1 MEQSE
6 IEFTSFSWKRLI
18 AAIFLLSVGIM
29 DFIIFQPLY
38 GRHVPTGS
46 IMTFEGPSYFVSAGL
61 IPFIVG
67 IGLMI
72 YVILSYFKGKIIHT
86 RETFTLIENRYFMK
100 DKTVIKK
107 EDILLMRLTNN
118 EIGIKYLWLFLFVPY
133 LIYNYYYMIL
143 NFNQPF
149 IMGLVNI
156 TALFTLI
163 SMIVSLLALIILF
176 GFPQWFLEIYTSDGR
191 FESWFE
197 PFKERRKK
205 IEALTSIFDALSNE
219 KNSTFETSPLK
230 TFNKFNLFCSL
241 FFLFNGG
248 LNVVLFMTTFA
259 VHQTLVSHFLI
270 ILGAYLLSKELR
282 KTPFPHKFNKPQKES
297 AYIIKSHYYQTFIF
311 TNKGLDYQP
320 QRTLEWFE
328 VFWFTCSTGLYI
340 SVPFKIFQNFL
351 IINSQ
356 NQNII
361 MGNLIL
367 DFILGFIT
375 LLLLTLLLFKPS
387 EKICYKDRKFIILY
401 PLLKSNQEKPTW
413 KASWKKF
420 KRQYKRRIYFIVT
433 CIIISIMILL
443 WQYFFYFNL
452 FNIFNF

>member
-1 MEQSE
+1 MEEVE
-6 IEFTSFSWKRLI
+6 IEFISFSWKRLI
-18 AAIFLLSVGIM
+18 AAILLLSVGVM

-67 IGLMI
+67 IGLII
-72 YVILSYFKGKIIHT
+72 YVILSYFKGKIIQAG
-86 RETFTLIENRYFMK
+86 ETFTLMEDRNFMK
-100 DKTVIKK
+100 DEIVIKK

-149 IMGLVNI
+149 ITGLVNI
-156 TALFTLI
+156 TAFFTLI
-163 SMIVSLLALIILF
+163 SMIGSLLALIILF
-176 GFPQWFLEIYTSDGR
+176 GFPQWFLEIYTPEGR
-191 FESWFE
+191 FELWFE
-197 PFKERRKK
+197 PFMERKKK
-205 IEALTSIFDALSNE
+205 IEAIFSMLSSLSKE
-219 KNSTFETSPLK
+219 GPSTIKTTPLK
-230 TFNKFNLFCSL
+230 TVNKFNLFYSL
-241 FFLFNGG
+241 FFLFYGM

-282 KTPFPHKFNKPQKES
+282 KTPFPLEFNEPQKEN
-297 AYIIKSHYYQTFIF
+297 AYRIKSHYYQTFIF

-328 VFWFTCSTGLYI
+328 VFWFMCSTGLFI
-340 SVPFKIFQNFL
+340 SVPFKILQNFL

-361 MGNLIL
+361 LGNLIL

-387 EKICYKDRKFIILY
+387 EKICFKNNNFIVLY
-401 PLLKSNQEKPTW
+401 PIVKSEIKKPVRW
-413 KASWKKF
+413 ASWKIF
-420 KRQYKRRIYFIVT
+420 KKQYERRILFIIT
-433 CIIISIMILL
+433 CVIISLLILF